1 MGQIAMTIQEQ
12 INLLQSRGM
21 IIDDIEKASEV
32 LLDVGYYRLGFYWF
46 PFELPCKKG
55 SQRTHQFKPDT
66 NFNDAVKLYYFDYAL
81 RNILLKYINRI
92 EVNFRTYMVYHVSNV
107 NKSCPTWFV
116 SPNIVSKHYIN
127 SFDKEVYTPKFKRTK
142 VIASHH
148 RNHINDRYAPAW
160 KVLEFMTL
168 GSNVLLYKS
177 LLDLEVQKEISGHF
191 GVKYT
196 SKFENYMDVI
206 TCLRNTC
213 AHGGVLYDIALHP
226 VITKGPAN
234 VSGDEY
240 SKLHGAI
247 KVVRYLLQ
255 HVSINRANDFDNE
268 IEQLVQKY
276 MVSTAL
282 QDVLANMS
290 GFPIQ
295 TTH

>member
-1 MGQIAMTIQEQ
+1 MGKIAMTIQEQ

-46 PFELPCKKG
+46 PFEVPCQKG
-55 SQRTHQFKPDT
+55 SQRTHEFNSGT

-81 RNILLKYINRI
+81 RTILLKYINRI
-92 EVNFRTYMVYHVSNV
+92 EVNFRTYMVYYVSNV
-107 NKSCPTWFV
+107 YKTCPTWFV
-116 SPNIVSKHYIN
+116 SPNIVSKQYIS
-127 SFDKEVYTPKFKRTK
+127 SFDKEVYTPKFRRTK
-142 VIASHH
+142 VIAAHH

-177 LLDLEVQKEISGHF
+177 LLDLEVQKKISAHF

-196 SKFENYMDVI
+196 SKFENYMEVI

-213 AHGGVLYDIALHP
+213 AHGGVLYDLALHP

-247 KVVRYLLQ
+247 KVVRFLLQ
-255 HVSINRANDFDNE
+255 HVSINRVNDFDNE
-268 IEQLVQKY
+268 IEKLLQKY
-276 MVSTAL
+276 MVSPAL
-282 QDVLANMS
+282 KEVLATMS
-290 GFPIQ
+290 GFPMQ